1 MSALDSARIRTA
13 EGQKLAAEQI
23 VGFRESSDCP
33 ITNAF
38 LYDIGSKLREV
49 CQGDLR
55 TDDTYRLIVEIIRCI
70 DCGLSRYT
78 HSDYSGSLHFEN
90 FANCFLSNPL
100 PFFPRQV
107 NPTFR
112 YQQSFSI
119 TRTTLLTAA
128 SRRSS
133 KFSLRAE
140 MVCSI
145 SACRPTTSL
154 P

>member
-1 MSALDSARIRTA
+1 MSGLDSARIRTA

-38 LYDIGSKLREV
+38 LYDIGSKLKEV

-78 HSDYSGSLHFEN
+78 HSDYLGSLHFEN
-90 FANCFLSNPL
+90 FANCFLSTPS
-100 PFFPRQV
+100 PFFHAK
-107 NPTFR
+107 
-112 YQQSFSI
+112 SI
-119 TRTTLLTAA
+119 QHSGINNHSRSREQLCSQLLQGGL
-128 SRRSS
+128 RSS
-133 KFSLRAE
+133 
-140 MVCSI
+140 
-145 SACRPTTSL
+145 P
-154 P
+154 